1 MRTEEVSSVIIGGRG
16 GGDLEPVALS
26 WIHGRCRRLSLLLL
40 LLPLMVCS
48 WLKTWLL
55 RQCELLILH
64 LEVMTIQATE
74 LLLG

>member
-1 MRTEEVSSVIIGGRG
+1 MRTKEVSSVIIGGPG

-26 WIHGRCRRLSLLLL
+26 WIHGRCCRLSLLL